1 MALNYMTD
9 AGSGDMCGNN
19 SNGFARRDLFGIG
32 VAGLTSVALAG
43 SIESA
48 RAAEGAPTALSPDQA
63 LAALKSGNRR
73 YVSHPELCSVDLAE
87 ERAAVSAHQ
96 APWATVISCA
106 DSRVPPE
113 LIFGGRGVGELF
125 VARNAGNL
133 VDTAT
138 LGTVEYGAAVLG
150 SPLIVVLAH
159 TSCGAVKAAC
169 DVVTKHATYPGA
181 IGPMIEPILP
191 AAIKAQGEGGDF
203 VNNAAKESARRTASR
218 LTAAST
224 LVSDL
229 VAKGKV
235 KIVAA
240 IYDLRTGVVTYLD

>member
-1 MALNYMTD
+1 MCLTCG
-9 AGSGDMCGNN
+9 GSRFN
-19 SNGFARRDLFGIG
+19 RRDLVRLG
-32 VAGLTSVALAG
+32 VGGMLALGLNAMSWQ
-43 SIESA
+43 A
-48 RAAEGAPTALSPDQA
+48 RAADGAPTALSPDEA
-63 LAALKSGNRR
+63 LAALKSGNER
-73 YVSHPELCSVDLAE
+73 YVANPELCSADLAK
-87 ERAAVSAHQ
+87 RRGAVAGHQ

-113 LIFGGRGVGELF
+113 LVFGGAGVGELF

-169 DVVTKHATYPGA
+169 DVVTKNATFPGA
-181 IGPMIEPILP
+181 IGPMIDPILP
-191 AAIKAQGEGGDF
+191 AALAVREASGDI
-203 VNNAAKESARRTASR
+203 VDNAARESARRTAGR

-224 LVSDL
+224 ILADL
-229 VAKGKV
+229 TNAGKL
-235 KIVAA
+235 KIVAG
-240 IYDLRTGVVTYLD
+240 IYDLTAGTVSYLN

>member
-1 MALNYMTD
+1 
-9 AGSGDMCGNN
+9 MCSTCEGE
-19 SNGFARRDLFGIG
+19 GLDRRDLLKFGA
-32 VAGLTSVALAG
+32 AGLVAVGLGGA
-43 SIESA
+43 SWSA
-48 RAAEGAPTALSPDQA
+48 RAAAGLGTTLSPDEA
-63 LAALKSGNRR
+63 LAALKAGNER
-73 YVSHPELCSVDLAE
+73 YVSHPELCSIDLAAQ
-87 ERAAVSAHQ
+87 RTAVAAHQ
-96 APWATVISCA
+96 APWASVISCA

-113 LIFGGRGVGELF
+113 LIFGGHGVGELF

-169 DVVTKHATYPGA
+169 EVVTKNATYPGA

-191 AAIKAQGEGGDF
+191 AALAVRSEPGDF
-203 VNNAAKESARRTASR
+203 VNNAAKESARRTAAK

-224 LVSDL
+224 LIAGLAGESKL
-229 VAKGKV
+229 
-235 KIVAA
+235 KIAA
-240 IYDLRTGVVTYLD
+240 ALYDLQTGVVTYLD

>member
-1 MALNYMTD
+1 
-9 AGSGDMCGNN
+9 MC
-19 SNGFARRDLFGIG
+19 SNCEGEGLDRRDLLKFGA
-32 VAGLTSVALAG
+32 AGLVAVGLGAA
-43 SIESA
+43 SWSA
-48 RAAEGAPTALSPDQA
+48 RAAAGLATTLSPDEA
-63 LAALKSGNRR
+63 LAALKSGNER
-73 YVSHPELCSVDLAE
+73 YVSHPELCSIDLAAQ
-87 ERAAVSAHQ
+87 RTAVAAHQ
-96 APWATVISCA
+96 APWASVISCA

-113 LIFGGRGVGELF
+113 LIFGGHGVGELF

-169 DVVTKHATYPGA
+169 EVVTKNATYPGA

-191 AAIKAQGEGGDF
+191 AALAVRSEPGDF
-203 VNNAAKESARRTASR
+203 VNNAAKESARRTAVR

-224 LVSDL
+224 LIAGL
-229 VAKGKV
+229 AGEGKL
-235 KIVAA
+235 KIAAA
-240 IYDLRTGVVTYLD
+240 IYDLQTGIVTYLDR